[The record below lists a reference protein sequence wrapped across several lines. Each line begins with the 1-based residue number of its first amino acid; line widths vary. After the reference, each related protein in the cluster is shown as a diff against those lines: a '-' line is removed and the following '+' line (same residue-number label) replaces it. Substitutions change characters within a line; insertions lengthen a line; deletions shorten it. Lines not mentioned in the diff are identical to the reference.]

1 MGKLRLKAIENYQL
15 IKGSEVRMEK
25 VRQAL
30 ISVSDKEGVVDFA
43 KGLAELGITLIS
55 TGGTAGKLKEAG
67 LEVVEI
73 SEVTDYPEM
82 MNGRVKTLH
91 PAVHGGILAVRD
103 NEDHLQEIKEQGI
116 KPIDLIVCN
125 LYPFAETIAQ
135 DDVTLAEATEN
146 IDIGGPT
153 MIRSAAKNFKD
164 VGVVVDPS
172 DYDSILAELKANEGA
187 LSADK
192 KLDLAHKAFQHTASY
207 DSLIQQYLGEV
218 KSDEDKL
225 PEMLLDKYSKK
236 ADLRYGEN
244 PHQDAAFYQER
255 ECNEPS
261 ITTAKQLHGK
271 ALSFNNINDTD
282 GALELIKDFPD
293 QPAAAVI
300 KHANPC
306 GMAVGDNLLDAYKD
320 AHAGDP
326 LSAFG
331 SIVALNRKITAEVA
345 QEIAHE
351 DKFIE
356 VVIGP
361 EFTDEALEILKERW
375 DSVRLLETGDLYIN
389 RDNPGYNMKKVVGGL
404 LVQDRDIVE
413 LEESELE
420 VVTETKPTE
429 QQLKDLL
436 FSWKVVKHV
445 KSNAIVMAKDEMV
458 VGVGAGQMSRVDSMK
473 IAGRKADGR
482 QEGGVVASDAF
493 FPFPDAIEEAAEK
506 GIKAVI
512 QPGGSIR
519 DEKVI
524 EACNEHGI
532 AMVFTGRR
540 HFRH

>member
-1 MGKLRLKAIENYQL
+1 MAQI
-15 IKGSEVRMEK
+15 
-25 VRQAL
+25 RQAL
-30 ISVSDKEGVVDFA
+30 LSVSNKEGIVEFA
-43 KGLAELGITLIS
+43 QGLSELGVTIIS
-55 TGGTAGKLKEAG
+55 TGGTAQKIKEAG
-67 LEVVEI
+67 LDVVEI

-103 NEDHLQEIKEQGI
+103 NQEHMEEIKEQGI

-135 DDVTLAEATEN
+135 EDVTLEEAVEN

-153 MIRSAAKNFKD
+153 MIRSAAKNFND
-164 VGVVVDPS
+164 VGVVVDPA
-172 DYDSILAELKANEGA
+172 DYDTILEQLEANEGTLA
-187 LSADK
+187 AEK
-192 KLDLAHKAFQHTASY
+192 KMELAHKAFEHTAKY
-207 DSLIQQYLGEV
+207 DSLIQKYLSGLVSE
-218 KSDEDKL
+218 DEL
-225 PEMLLDKYSKK
+225 PETMLDAYSKK
-236 ADLRYGEN
+236 SDLRYGEN
-244 PHQDAAFYQER
+244 PHQDAAFYQEQ
-255 ECNEPS
+255 ETNEPS
-261 ITTAKQLHGK
+261 ITTAQQLHGK
-271 ALSFNNINDTD
+271 DLSFNNINDTN
-282 GALELIKDFPD
+282 GALELVKEFPD

-306 GMAVGDNLLDAYKD
+306 GMAQSDNLLDAYKQ

-331 SIVALNRKITAEVA
+331 SIVALNREVTADVA
-345 QEIAHE
+345 DEIADE

-356 VVIGP
+356 VVIAP
-361 EFTDEALEILKERW
+361 KFTDEALEILKERW

-389 RDNPGYNMKKVVGGL
+389 RDNPGYNLKKVTGGL
-404 LVQDRDIVE
+404 LVQERDIIELDKNE
-413 LEESELE
+413 LEI
-420 VVTETKPTE
+420 VTEVKPTE
-429 QQLKDLL
+429 EQLKDLL

-458 VGVGAGQMSRVDSMK
+458 VGVGAGQMSRVDSMM

-482 QEGGVVASDAF
+482 QQGGVVASDAF
-493 FPFPDAIEEAAEK
+493 FPFPDAIEEAADK

-519 DEKVI
+519 DEQVI
-524 EACNEHGI
+524 EAANKNGI

>member
-1 MGKLRLKAIENYQL
+1 
-15 IKGSEVRMEK
+15 MEK

-43 KGLAELGITLIS
+43 KGLQDLGVTLIS
-55 TGGTAGKLKEAG
+55 TGGTAAKLKEAG
-67 LEVVEI
+67 LDVVEI

-103 NEDHLQEIKEQGI
+103 NDDHLAEIKEQGI

-135 DDVTLAEATEN
+135 DDVTLNEATEN

-164 VGVVVDPS
+164 VGVVVDPT
-172 DYDSILAELKANEGA
+172 DYDSILAELEANEGA
-187 LSADK
+187 LPEDK

-218 KSDEDKL
+218 KDEESKL
-225 PEMLLDKYSKK
+225 PDMLLDKYTKK
-236 ADLRYGEN
+236 SDLRYGEN

-255 ECNEPS
+255 ETNEPS
-261 ITTAKQLHGK
+261 IATAKQLHGK
-271 ALSFNNINDTD
+271 DLSFNNINDTN

-293 QPAAAVI
+293 QPAAAVT

-306 GMAVGDNLLDAYKD
+306 GMATGDTLLEAYKD

-331 SIVALNRKITAEVA
+331 SIVALNGTITAEIA
-345 QEIAHE
+345 DEIADE
-351 DKFIE
+351 DKYIE

-361 EFTDEALEILKERW
+361 EFTEEALEILKERW
-375 DSVRLLETGDLYIN
+375 DNVRLLETGDLYIN
-389 RDNPGYNMKKVVGGL
+389 REQPGYAMKKVVGGL
-404 LVQDRDIVE
+404 LVQERDIVE
-413 LEESELE
+413 LDDNELE
-420 VVTETKPTE
+420 IVTDTKPTE
-429 QQLKDLL
+429 EELKDLL

-458 VGVGAGQMSRVDSMK
+458 VGVGAGQMSRVDAMK
-473 IAGRKADGR
+473 IAGRKSKDR

-506 GIKAVI
+506 GIKAII

-519 DEKVI
+519 DDQVI
-524 EACNEHGI
+524 EAANEHGI

>member
-1 MGKLRLKAIENYQL
+1 MTKI
-15 IKGSEVRMEK
+15 
-25 VRQAL
+25 RQAL
-30 ISVSDKEGVVDFA
+30 LSVSDKEGIVDFA
-43 KGLAELGITLIS
+43 KGLRELGVTIIS
-55 TGGTAGKLKEAG
+55 TGGTAQKIKEAG
-67 LEVVEI
+67 VEVVEI
-73 SEVTDYPEM
+73 SDVTDYPEM

-103 NEDHLQEIKEQGI
+103 NQEHMEEIKEQGI

-135 DDVTLAEATEN
+135 DDVTLEEAVEN

-153 MIRSAAKNFKD
+153 MIRSAAKNFTD
-164 VGVVVDPS
+164 VGVVVDPT
-172 DYDSILAELKANEGA
+172 DYNSILEELQVNDGA
-187 LSADK
+187 LSDEK
-192 KLDLAHKAFQHTASY
+192 RMKLAHKAFEHTAKY
-207 DSLIQQYLGEV
+207 DSLIQKYLGGLV
-218 KSDEDKL
+218 SDDEL
-225 PEMLLDKYSKK
+225 PETMLDAYTKK
-236 ADLRYGEN
+236 SDLRYGEN
-244 PHQDAAFYQER
+244 PHQDAAFYQEQ
-255 ECNEPS
+255 ELNEPS

-271 ALSFNNINDTD
+271 DLSFNNINDTN
-282 GALELIKDFPD
+282 GALELVKEFPD

-306 GMAVGDNLLDAYKD
+306 GMAQSDNLLDAYKK

-331 SIVALNRKITAEVA
+331 SIVALNRKVTADVA
-345 QEIAHE
+345 QEIADE

-361 EFTDEALEILKERW
+361 QFTDQALEILKERW
-375 DSVRLLETGDLYIN
+375 DSVRLLETGDLSIN
-389 RDNPGYNMKKVVGGL
+389 RDEPGYNLKKVVGGL
-404 LVQDRDIVE
+404 LVQERDIVE
-413 LEESELE
+413 TDESELE
-420 VVTETKPTE
+420 VVTDVKPTAE
-429 QQLKDLL
+429 QLKDLL

-458 VGVGAGQMSRVDSMK
+458 VGVGAGQMSRVDSMI

-493 FPFPDAIEEAAEK
+493 FPFPDAIEEAAAK

-519 DEKVI
+519 DEQVI
-524 EACNEHGI
+524 EAANKNGI

>member
-1 MGKLRLKAIENYQL
+1 MD
-15 IKGSEVRMEK
+15 K

-43 KGLAELGITLIS
+43 QGLADLGVTLIS
-55 TGGTAGKLKEAG
+55 TGGTAQKLKDAG
-67 LEVVEI
+67 LDVVEI
-73 SEVTDYPEM
+73 SEVTDHPEM

-103 NEDHLQEIKEQGI
+103 NEDHMQEIKEQGI

-135 DDVTLAEATEN
+135 DDVTLDEATEN

-172 DYDSILAELKANEGA
+172 DYDSILAQLEENECA
-187 LSADK
+187 LSVDK

-207 DSLIQQYLGEV
+207 DSLIQKYLGEV
-218 KSDEDKL
+218 KDEDNQL
-225 PEMLLDKYSKK
+225 PDTLLEKYTKK
-236 ADLRYGEN
+236 SDLRYGEN

-255 ECNEPS
+255 ETNEPS

-271 ALSFNNINDTD
+271 DLSFNNINDTN

-306 GMAVGDNLLDAYKD
+306 GMATGDTLLEAYKE

-331 SIVALNRKITAEVA
+331 SIVALNGKVTAEIA
-345 QEIAHE
+345 EEIAQE

-361 EFTDEALEILKERW
+361 EFTDEAVEILKERW

-389 RDNPGYNMKKVVGGL
+389 REEPGYNMKKVVGGL
-404 LVQDRDIVE
+404 LVQERDIVE
-413 LEESELE
+413 IDESELE
-420 VVTETKPTE
+420 IVTETKPTE
-429 QQLKDLL
+429 EQLKDLL

-445 KSNAIVMAKDEMV
+445 KSNAIVMANNEMV
-458 VGVGAGQMSRVDSMK
+458 VGVGAGQMSRVDSMM

-482 QEGGVVASDAF
+482 QEDGVVASDAF
-493 FPFPDAIEEAAEK
+493 FPFPDAVEEAAAK
-506 GIKAVI
+506 GIKAII

-519 DEKVI
+519 DDQVI
-524 EACNEHGI
+524 EAANEHGI

>member
-1 MGKLRLKAIENYQL
+1 MK
-15 IKGSEVRMEK
+15 K

-43 KGLAELGITLIS
+43 QGLSDLGITIIS
-55 TGGTAGKLKEAG
+55 TGGTAQKIKEAG
-67 LEVVEI
+67 IDVVGI

-91 PAVHGGILAVRD
+91 PAVHGGILAVRE
-103 NEDHLQEIKEQGI
+103 NEGHMKEIKEQGI

-135 DDVTLAEATEN
+135 DDVTLDEAAEN

-172 DYDSILAELKANEGA
+172 DYDSILAELEENETA
-187 LSADK
+187 LSQEK
-192 KLDLAHKAFQHTASY
+192 KLDLAHKAFEHTASY
-207 DSLIQQYLGEV
+207 DSLIQEYLGEV
-218 KSDEDKL
+218 KDEGAEL
-225 PEMLLDKYSKK
+225 PDTLLEKYTKK
-236 ADLRYGEN
+236 SDLRYGEN
-244 PHQDAAFYQER
+244 PHQKAAFYQER
-255 ECNEPS
+255 ETNEPS

-271 ALSFNNINDTD
+271 DLSFNNINDTN

-306 GMAVGDNLLDAYKD
+306 GMAVGDTLLEAYKE

-331 SIVALNRKITAEVA
+331 SIVALNGKITAEIA
-345 QEIAHE
+345 EEIAQE
-351 DKFIE
+351 DKFVE

-361 EFTDEALEILKERW
+361 EFSAEALEILKERW

-389 RDNPGYNMKKVVGGL
+389 RDEPGYMMKKVVGGL

-413 LEESELE
+413 LGEDELE
-420 VVTETKPTE
+420 VVTEKKPTE
-429 QQLKDLL
+429 EELKDLL

-445 KSNAIVMAKDEMV
+445 KSNAIVMANNEMV
-458 VGVGAGQMSRVDSMK
+458 VGVGAGQMSRVDSMM
-473 IAGRKADGR
+473 IAGRKSDGR

-493 FPFPDAIEEAAEK
+493 FPFPDAVEEAAK
-506 GIKAVI
+506 RGIKAII

-524 EACNEHGI
+524 AAADEHGI
-532 AMVFTGRR
+532 AMIFTGRR

>member
-1 MGKLRLKAIENYQL
+1 MD
-15 IKGSEVRMEK
+15 K

-43 KGLAELGITLIS
+43 QGLADLGVTLIS
-55 TGGTAGKLKEAG
+55 TGGTAQKLKDAG
-67 LEVVEI
+67 LDVVEI
-73 SEVTDYPEM
+73 SEVTDHPEM

-103 NEDHLQEIKEQGI
+103 NEDHMQEIKEQGI

-135 DDVTLAEATEN
+135 DDVTLDEATEN

-172 DYDSILAELKANEGA
+172 DYDSILAELEENECA

-207 DSLIQQYLGEV
+207 DSLIQKYLGEV
-218 KSDEDKL
+218 KDEDNNL
-225 PEMLLDKYSKK
+225 PDTLLEKYSKK
-236 ADLRYGEN
+236 SDLRYGEN

-255 ECNEPS
+255 ETNEPS
-261 ITTAKQLHGK
+261 ITTAKQLHGRD
-271 ALSFNNINDTD
+271 LSFNNINDTN

-306 GMAVGDNLLDAYKD
+306 GMATGDTLLEAYKE

-331 SIVALNRKITAEVA
+331 SIVALNGKITAEIA
-345 QEIAHE
+345 EEIAQE

-361 EFTDEALEILKERW
+361 EFTEEAVEILKERW

-389 RDNPGYNMKKVVGGL
+389 REEPGYAMKKVVGGL
-404 LVQDRDIVE
+404 LVQERDIVE
-413 LEESELE
+413 LDESELE
-420 VVTETKPTE
+420 IVTDVKPTE
-429 QQLKDLL
+429 EQLKDLL

-445 KSNAIVMAKDEMV
+445 KSNAIVMANNEMV
-458 VGVGAGQMSRVDSMK
+458 VGVGAGQMSRVDSMM

-493 FPFPDAIEEAAEK
+493 FPFPDAVEEAAEK
-506 GIKAVI
+506 GIKAII

-519 DEKVI
+519 DDQVI
-524 EACNEHGI
+524 EAANEHGI

>member
-1 MGKLRLKAIENYQL
+1 
-15 IKGSEVRMEK
+15 MEK

-43 KGLAELGITLIS
+43 QGLADLGIRIIS
-55 TGGTAGKLKEAG
+55 TGGTAQKIKEAG
-67 LEVVEI
+67 IEVVEI
-73 SEVTDYPEM
+73 SEVTDHPEM

-91 PAVHGGILAVRD
+91 PAVHGGILAVRE
-103 NEDHLQEIKEQGI
+103 NEDHMQEIKEQGI

-135 DDVTLAEATEN
+135 EYVSLEEATEN

-172 DYDSILAELKANEGA
+172 DYDSILTELEENECL
-187 LSADK
+187 LSQKK

-207 DSLIQQYLGEV
+207 DSLIQKYLGEV
-218 KSDEDKL
+218 KAEGDEL
-225 PEMLLDKYSKK
+225 PDTLLEKYTKK
-236 ADLRYGEN
+236 SDLRYGEN

-255 ECNEPS
+255 ETNEPS
-261 ITTAKQLHGK
+261 IATAKQLHGK
-271 ALSFNNINDTD
+271 DLSFNNINDTN

-306 GMAVGDNLLDAYKD
+306 GMAVGDTLLEAYKE

-331 SIVALNRKITAEVA
+331 SIVALNGKVTAEVA

-361 EFTDEALEILKERW
+361 EFSDEALDILTERW
-375 DSVRLLETGDLYIN
+375 DSVRLLETGELYIN
-389 RDNPGYNMKKVVGGL
+389 RDEPGYKTKKVVGGL
-404 LVQDRDIVE
+404 LVQERDIVE
-413 LEESELE
+413 LAEDELE
-420 VVTETKPTE
+420 IVTDVEPTE
-429 QQLKDLL
+429 EELKDLL

-445 KSNAIVMAKDEMV
+445 KSNAIVMANNEMV
-458 VGVGAGQMSRVDSMK
+458 VGVGAGQMSRVDAMK
-473 IAGRKADGR
+473 IAGRKAKDR

-493 FPFPDAIEEAAEK
+493 FPFPDAVEEAAEK
-506 GIKAVI
+506 GIKAII
-512 QPGGSIR
+512 QPGGSMR
-519 DEKVI
+519 DEQVI
-524 EACNEHGI
+524 EAANEHEI

>member
-1 MGKLRLKAIENYQL
+1 
-15 IKGSEVRMEK
+15 MEK

-43 KGLAELGITLIS
+43 KGLQELGVTLIS
-55 TGGTAGKLKEAG
+55 TGGTAAKLKEAG
-67 LEVVEI
+67 LDVVEI

-103 NEDHLQEIKEQGI
+103 NNDHLAEIKEQGI

-135 DDVTLAEATEN
+135 DDVTLNEATEN

-164 VGVVVDPS
+164 VGVVVDPT
-172 DYDSILAELKANEGA
+172 DYDSILAELEANEGA
-187 LSADK
+187 LPADK

-218 KSDEDKL
+218 KDEDSKL
-225 PEMLLDKYSKK
+225 PDMLLDKYTKK
-236 ADLRYGEN
+236 SDLRYGEN

-255 ECNEPS
+255 ETNEPS
-261 ITTAKQLHGK
+261 IATAKQLHGK
-271 ALSFNNINDTD
+271 DLSFNNINDTN

-293 QPAAAVI
+293 QPAAAVT

-306 GMAVGDNLLDAYKD
+306 GMATGDTLLEAYKD

-331 SIVALNRKITAEVA
+331 SIVALNGTITAEIA
-345 QEIAHE
+345 DEIADE
-351 DKFIE
+351 DKYIE

-361 EFTDEALEILKERW
+361 EFTEEALEILKERW
-375 DSVRLLETGDLYIN
+375 DNVRLLETGDLYIN
-389 RDNPGYNMKKVVGGL
+389 REQPGYAMKKVVGGL
-404 LVQDRDIVE
+404 LVQERDIVE
-413 LEESELE
+413 LDENELE
-420 VVTETKPTE
+420 IVTDTKPTE
-429 QQLKDLL
+429 EELKDLL

-458 VGVGAGQMSRVDSMK
+458 VGVGAGQMSRVDAMK
-473 IAGRKADGR
+473 IAGRKSKDR

-506 GIKAVI
+506 GIKAII

-519 DEKVI
+519 DDQVI
-524 EACNEHGI
+524 EAANEYGI

>member
-1 MGKLRLKAIENYQL
+1 MANI
-15 IKGSEVRMEK
+15 
-25 VRQAL
+25 RQAL
-30 ISVSDKEGVVDFA
+30 LSVSNKEGIVDFA
-43 KGLAELGITLIS
+43 RGLSELGVTIIS
-55 TGGTAGKLKEAG
+55 TGGTAKKIKEAG
-67 LEVVEI
+67 IEVVEI
-73 SEVTDYPEM
+73 SDVTDYPEM

-103 NEDHLQEIKEQGI
+103 NKDHMKEIEDQGI

-135 DDVTLAEATEN
+135 DDVTLEEAVEN

-153 MIRSAAKNFKD
+153 MIRSAAKNFND
-164 VGVVVDPS
+164 VGVVVDPT
-172 DYDSILAELKANEGA
+172 DYDSILEQLQANKGT
-187 LSADK
+187 LSDSK
-192 KLDLAHKAFQHTASY
+192 RMELAHKAFEHTAKY
-207 DSLIQQYLGEV
+207 DSLIQKYLGGLVNE
-218 KSDEDKL
+218 EQL
-225 PEMLLDKYSKK
+225 PETMLDAYTKK
-236 ADLRYGEN
+236 SDLRYGEN
-244 PHQDAAFYQER
+244 PHQDAAFYKEQES
-255 ECNEPS
+255 NEPS

-271 ALSFNNINDTD
+271 DLSFNNINDTN
-282 GALELIKDFPD
+282 GALELVKEFPD

-306 GMAVGDNLLDAYKD
+306 GMAQSDNLLDAYKK

-331 SIVALNRKITAEVA
+331 SIVALNRKVTADVA
-345 QEIAHE
+345 DEIADE

-356 VVIGP
+356 VVIAP
-361 EFTDEALEILKERW
+361 TFTQEALEILKGRW
-375 DSVRLLETGDLYIN
+375 DSVRLLETGDLYID
-389 RDNPGYNMKKVVGGL
+389 REQPGYNLKKVTGGL
-404 LVQDRDIVE
+404 LVQERDIVE
-413 LEESELE
+413 IDESELE
-420 VVTETKPTE
+420 VVTDVKPTE
-429 QQLKDLL
+429 EQLKDLL

-458 VGVGAGQMSRVDSMK
+458 VGVGAGQMSRVDSMI

-482 QEGGVVASDAF
+482 QKGGVVASDAF
-493 FPFPDAIEEAAEK
+493 FPFPDAIEEAAAK

-519 DEKVI
+519 DEQVI
-524 EACNEHGI
+524 EAANEAGI